1 MPNARFAEWIL
12 SLVTTRDRASSA
24 VGDFMEDDAR
34 GRVWFWICVSRTAL
48 SILWRSFAAAPL
60 SMVAFAVVGWFGYM
74 AITLILGF
82 VAEIVITLCWGLTYF
97 FSHHTGLELLAN
109 LLRIRLDWPP
119 PPPGIARGVEAI
131 VIWIA
136 APIQVGR
143 LTARRWPG
151 REIAVW
157 LTMLLLWPI
166 MATYIPFA
174 ATSTRITLPMIP
186 LIQVS
191 MLVGILWEHRV
202 IFAKTE
208 TSE

>member
-1 MPNARFAEWIL
+1 
-12 SLVTTRDRASSA
+12 
-24 VGDFMEDDAR
+24 MEDDAR

-74 AITLILGF
+74 AITLILGLA
-82 VAEIVITLCWGLTYF
+82 AEIVITLCWGLTYF

-119 PPPGIARGVEAI
+119 PPRGIARVVEAT

-136 APIQVGR
+136 APIQMGR
-143 LTARRWPG
+143 LTARHWTG

-166 MATYIPFA
+166 MAAYIPFA

-186 LIQVS
+186 LIQASV
-191 MLVGILWEHRV
+191 LVGILWEHRV
-202 IFAKTE
+202 IFLKTE